1 MEQSG
6 VKWVIKM
13 FMGEYHHTID
23 SKGRLIIPS
32 KIRDDLGNSFFMTR
46 GLEGCLYVYPKSNW
60 ENIIA
65 KYKEIPDTKDKRYFM
80 RIFLSG
86 ATNCELDSQ
95 GRVNIPTPLLDYAKL
110 EKECLI
116 IGVDDRL
123 EIWSKDEWDI
133 FINTNENKLSD
144 LADTLFTIN

>member
-1 MEQSG
+1 M
-6 VKWVIKM
+6 IKM

-60 ENIIA
+60 KNIIA

>member
-1 MEQSG
+1 M
-6 VKWVIKM
+6 IKM

>member
-6 VKWVIKM
+6 VKWVINM

-23 SKGRLIIPS
+23 NKGRIIMPS
-32 KIRDDLGNSFFMTR
+32 KIREDLGTNFYMTR

-60 ENIIA
+60 KNIIA